1 MKYSIGHFLIGE
13 VFKTKG
19 EDHTGRP
26 QVGKY
31 SATKS
36 NQHPNSQEKIQKKA
50 RHCLPM
56 PSVVIK
62 WRTVSVEQFFQQ
74 RNMQLLETDPL
85 HNLN

>member
-1 MKYSIGHFLIGE
+1 MILYLCMLVKNSIGHFSVGE

-36 NQHPNSQEKIQKKA
+36 NQHPNSQGKNRNKK
-50 RHCLPM
+50 LG
-56 PSVVIK
+56 
-62 WRTVSVEQFFQQ
+62 TV
-74 RNMQLLETDPL
+74 
-85 HNLN
+85 

>member
-1 MKYSIGHFLIGE
+1 MILYLCMLVKNSIGHFSVGE

-26 QVGKY
+26 QAGKY

-50 RHCLPM
+50 GHCLPM
-56 PSVVIK
+56 PSSYKVAH
-62 WRTVSVEQFFQQ
+62 SQ
-74 RNMQLLETDPL
+74 R
-85 HNLN
+85 